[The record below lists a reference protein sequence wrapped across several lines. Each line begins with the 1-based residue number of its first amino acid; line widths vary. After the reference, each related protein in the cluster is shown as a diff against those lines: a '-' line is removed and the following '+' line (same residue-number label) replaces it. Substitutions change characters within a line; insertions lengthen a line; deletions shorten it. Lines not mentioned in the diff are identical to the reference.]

1 MPHAAADQ
9 RMAPPSGII
18 RECRADYA
26 TGRADRNLKWGERCA
41 TSGPGGPV
49 GYCPAVS
56 GSVAVKEGVD
66 AGGGGHRRR
75 GLEVLAAPR
84 GARECPYNA
93 HVRIVSGSVAPEGLP
108 GVASGSGGLTCR
120 SYAS

>member
-66 AGGGGHRRR
+66 AGGGADTVVGVWRCSPRR
-75 GLEVLAAPR
+75 EVL
-84 GARECPYNA
+84 GSARTT
-93 HVRIVSGSVAPEGLP
+93 R
-108 GVASGSGGLTCR
+108 TC
-120 SYAS
+120 AL